1 MWCVSESEKMSALQQ
16 THAKIESPLNFRHCN
31 VLGFIEFL
39 NVSTVFHFTI
49 HGYYSYDICLISKSK
64 SIAHLS
70 FVISKTDFQI
80 ELFKFQMNV
89 RTDTPA
95 LTHPELRT

>member
-1 MWCVSESEKMSALQQ
+1 MWCASESEKMSALQQ
-16 THAKIESPLNFRHCN
+16 IHAKNESPWSFKHCN
-31 VLGFIEFL
+31 VLDFIEFL
-39 NVSTVFHFTI
+39 NVSTVFHFTY
-49 HGYYSYDICLISKSK
+49 GYYSYDICLISKSE

-89 RTDTPA
+89 RTENTPA
-95 LTHPELRT
+95 LTHPELIT